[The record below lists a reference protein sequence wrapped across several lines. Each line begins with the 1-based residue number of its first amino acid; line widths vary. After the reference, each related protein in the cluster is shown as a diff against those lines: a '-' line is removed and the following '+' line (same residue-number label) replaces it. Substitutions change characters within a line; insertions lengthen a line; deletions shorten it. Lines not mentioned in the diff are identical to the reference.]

1 MGIVVIDD
9 HGVKLLL
16 PQTADAIGIAATL
29 HPEAEAGQHR
39 REYGHRLLVFGNQ
52 KRREIHTAI
61 MSPQIEFRITA
72 SAQRE
77 LRAWPPPGLKKAIRP
92 WGPCY
97 AYDRQSSRRTGSG
110 PR

>member
-39 REYGHRLLVFGNQ
+39 REYGHRWLVFGNQ
-52 KRREIHTAI
+52 KRLEVHTAI
-61 MSPQIEFRITA
+61 MCPQIMFQITA
-72 SAQRE
+72 SAERGPLVWQ
-77 LRAWPPPGLKKAIRP
+77 PPGLKISIRL
-92 WGPCY
+92 WRPCCW
-97 AYDRQSSRRTGSG
+97 S
-110 PR
+110 

>member
-52 KRREIHTAI
+52 KRLEVHTAI
-61 MSPQIEFRITA
+61 MSPQLEFQLTA
-72 SAQRE
+72 
-77 LRAWPPPGLKKAIRP
+77 RAERGPLVSQPPGLRMSIP
-92 WGPCY
+92 LSPPCCW
-97 AYDRQSSRRTGSG
+97 SG
-110 PR
+110 GHPTRESC